1 MTGLSLIRRYA
12 LVVLLVGALTRFVAL
27 SSPRE
32 VIFDEVTFGKFIT
45 YYCCTHERFFDMHPP
60 HGRGLVA
67 LGALAGGY
75 DGSFTFEK
83 IGQPY
88 GDQPVFW
95 FRFVPALTGVLIPW
109 LFFLLLRELGATPVT
124 SLVGGVLV
132 ALDNALITETRI
144 IVFDGVLV
152 AATLGAIV
160 CFLIAQ
166 RHPRRTWWLL
176 GAGAL
181 AGLAIGA
188 KWTGL
193 AGLGLIFACLMFGL
207 GVVTGRASERFRQAL
222 LLLAPAFVVY
232 VAGWIIHWAVLV
244 NPGQGDAFYPT
255 TGNLV
260 QDFVEAQ
267 RVTWIQ
273 NKTFAA
279 THPDGSKPWTWPLM
293 KIVPYF
299 WQGEGRSIHMLGNPV
314 VWWGSF
320 ALLVGIV
327 AQLFALR
334 PLGVSQLPAPVRK
347 ANPWPML
354 VAYAFAFLPLFPI
367 TRVMF
372 MYHYLTPL
380 VFGLAFVM
388 LWLDRGGWSFE
399 APFSQQPRRVYL
411 VLAAGIIGFL
421 LVMPVTYGF
430 SMGSYDE
437 WLAET
442 IRSWR

>member
-1 MTGLSLIRRYA
+1 MPAVRRYA

-27 SSPRE
+27 TSPRE

-60 HGRGLVA
+60 HGRGLIA
-67 LGALAGGY
+67 LAAMAGGY

-88 GDQPVFW
+88 GNQPVFA

-109 LFFLLLRELGATPVT
+109 IFFLLLRELGATPVT

-152 AATLGAIV
+152 AATLGAVV

-166 RHPRRTWWLL
+166 RHRRRTAWLIA
-176 GAGAL
+176 AGAL
-181 AGLAIGA
+181 GGLAIGA

-193 AGLGLIFACLMFGL
+193 AGLGLMCACLMFGL
-207 GVVTGRASERFRQAL
+207 GVVAGRTSERVRQAVL
-222 LLLAPAFVVY
+222 LLVPAFVVY
-232 VAGWIIHWAVLV
+232 VAGWIIHWAVLTS
-244 NPGQGDAFYPT
+244 PGPGDAFYPT
-255 TGNLV
+255 TGSLV
-260 QDFVEAQ
+260 PDFVEAQ
-267 RVTWIQ
+267 RTTWIQ

-279 THPDGSKPWTWPLM
+279 THPDASKPWTWPLM
-293 KIVPYF
+293 QVVPYF
-299 WQGEGRSIHMLGNPV
+299 WQGEGRSIYMLGNPV

-320 ALLVGIV
+320 ALLIGLLV
-327 AQLFALR
+327 QFLALR
-334 PLGVSQLPAPVRK
+334 PLGVAPLPAAVRK

-354 VAYAFAFLPLFPI
+354 IAYLMAFLPMFPI

-380 VFGLAFVM
+380 LFGVAFVL
-388 LWLDRGGWSFE
+388 LWLDRGGWSSD

-411 VLAAGIIGFL
+411 LLAAGVIGFL
-421 LVMPVTYGF
+421 VVMPLTYGF
-430 SMGSYDE
+430 SVGTYHE
-437 WLAET
+437 RLAE
-442 IRSWR
+442 IVRSWR